1 MKSFRS
7 RFQDL
12 AAVAAAVVLSA
23 APAGDRAWSQ
33 TSKIIKIVVPYAP
46 GGAND
51 ILARLLGEQIGRAG
65 GPRIV
70 IENRVG
76 ASGVIAA
83 EAVLRTAPDGT
94 TLLTNSNTS
103 VIIPHFRKLNYN
115 PLTSFEPICYLAS
128 SPLIVAVNSASSYRT
143 LADLLNAA
151 RTKPGSLTIASTGPA
166 SSLHIGVEML
176 KRTANVNITYVP
188 YLGGPPAV
196 IALLGE
202 HVTSVFETYPSV
214 AEQLKAGTL
223 RALAIASRARTES
236 LPDVPT
242 IAESG
247 YENFEAE
254 GWYGVVA
261 PAGTSKETVS
271 QLAGWFKASLQV
283 SEVKAKLAIQ
293 GLYPV
298 GMCGTDFGAFIRKQ
312 SDAYGPAIREANIKA
327 E

>member
-1 MKSFRS
+1 MKK
-7 RFQDL
+7 L
-12 AAVAAAVVLSA
+12 AAVVAAVVLSG

-33 TSKIIKIVVPYAP
+33 TSKIIKVVVPYAP

-65 GPRIV
+65 GPTIV

-83 EAVLRTAPDGT
+83 DSVLRAIPDGT

-103 VIIPHFRKLNYN
+103 VIIPHLRKVNYN

-128 SPLIVAVNSASSYRT
+128 SPLVMAVNSASSYRT
-143 LADLLNAA
+143 LADLLDAA
-151 RTKPGSLTIASTGPA
+151 RAKPGGLTVASTGPGT
-166 SSLHIGVEML
+166 SLHIAVETL
-176 KRTANVNITYVP
+176 KRTANVDITYVP
-188 YLGGPPAV
+188 YPGGPPAV
-196 IALLGE
+196 IALLGG
-202 HVTSVFETYPSV
+202 HVTSVFETFPSV
-214 AEQLKAGTL
+214 AEQLKAGKL
-223 RALAIASRARTES
+223 RPLAIASRTRAES
-236 LPDVPT
+236 LADVPT

-247 YENFEAE
+247 YKDFEAE

-271 QLAGWFKASLQV
+271 QLAGWFKAALQV
-283 SEVKAKLAIQ
+283 PEVKAKLAIQ

-298 GMCGTDFGAFIRKQ
+298 GTCGADFGAFIRKQ
-312 SDAYGPAIREANIKA
+312 SDEYGRAIREANIRA